1 MVHLLCVFGHSER
14 IIIMG
19 NTVKNEMSFDRENMS
34 AIQSAINVSKDNNFK
49 SANSISHIVKTGNQ
63 ELDNLTAGIMLC
75 DGMSERIKAYK
86 AVTLSYIKKNFAR
99 LGGKTGCKDVIEYG
113 KKFLNYEKSQINF
126 LIQLADKYIDL
137 DNSMCDT
144 VPALSDFRYSV
155 IKDCDGYTMKIG
167 QLQEIISIDK
177 EKVMDALESGT
188 IDATSTQK
196 ELREWKKA
204 VKNTIDTTATETDT
218 TSTETDTTSTETP
231 MTDKERLTAIL
242 NIITDMENEEVA
254 TALTHAVEKAEKIL
268 AKS

>member
-1 MVHLLCVFGHSER
+1 MTF
-14 IIIMG
+14 
-19 NTVKNEMSFDRENMS
+19 NKANMR
-34 AIQSAINVSKDNNFK
+34 AIQSATNVSENNNDD
-49 SANSISHIVKTGNQ
+49 SAISIAQIVDTGNL
-63 ELDNLTAGIMLC
+63 ELDDLTANIIVC

-99 LGGKTGCKDVIEYG
+99 LGDKTGCKDVIEYG
-113 KKFLNYEKSQINF
+113 KKYLNYEKSQINF
-126 LIQLADKYIDL
+126 LIQLADKYIAL
-137 DNSMCDT
+137 DDSMGDT
-144 VPALSDFRYSV
+144 VPALTDFRYSV

-177 EKVMDALESGT
+177 EKVIEALESGT

-204 VKNTIDTTATETDT
+204 IKNTIDTTATETDT
-218 TSTETDTTSTETP
+218 TATETDSTATVTP

-242 NIITDMENEEVA
+242 NIISDIQNEEVA
-254 TALTHAVEKAEKIL
+254 TALTKAVEKAEKIL

>member
-1 MVHLLCVFGHSER
+1 MK
-14 IIIMG
+14 
-19 NTVKNEMSFDRENMS
+19 NTDMTFDKEYMN
-34 AIQSAINVSKDNNFK
+34 AIQTVTNVTEDNIVESVNC
-49 SANSISHIVKTGNQ
+49 ISDIVNTGNQ
-63 ELDNLTAGIMLC
+63 ELDTLTAGIMVC

-113 KKFLNYEKSQINF
+113 KKYLNYEKSQINF
-126 LIQLADKYIDL
+126 LIQLADKYIAL
-137 DNSMCDT
+137 DDSMGDT
-144 VPALSDFRYSV
+144 VPALAEFKYSV

-177 EKVMDALESGT
+177 EKVIDALESGT

-204 VKNTIDTTATETDT
+204 VKNTIDTTATEKELREWEKAVKNTIDT
-218 TSTETDTTSTETP
+218 TATP

-242 NIITDMENEEVA
+242 NIISDMENEEVA
-254 TALTHAVEKAEKIL
+254 SALTKAVEKAEKVL

>member
-1 MVHLLCVFGHSER
+1 MENTE
-14 IIIMG
+14 IIF
-19 NTVKNEMSFDRENMS
+19 NKANMN
-34 AIQSAINVSKDNNFK
+34 AIQSATDCEYTNVEN
-49 SANSISHIVKTGNQ
+49 AITISQFVDTGNQ
-63 ELDNLTAGIMLC
+63 ELDILTAGIMVC

-137 DNSMCDT
+137 DDSMGDT
-144 VPALSDFRYSV
+144 VPALTDFRYSV

-167 QLQEIISIDK
+167 QLQEIISVDK
-177 EKVMDALESGT
+177 EKVIEALESGT
-188 IDATSTQK
+188 IDATSSQK

-218 TSTETDTTSTETP
+218 TATETDTTATETP

-242 NIITDMENEEVA
+242 NIISDIQNEEVA
-254 TALTHAVEKAEKIL
+254 TALTKAVEKAEKIL

>member
-1 MVHLLCVFGHSER
+1 MENTE
-14 IIIMG
+14 IIF
-19 NTVKNEMSFDRENMS
+19 NKSNMN
-34 AIQSAINVSKDNNFK
+34 AIQSATDCEYNNVENTIT
-49 SANSISHIVKTGNQ
+49 ISQFVDTGNQ
-63 ELDNLTAGIMLC
+63 ELDILTAGIMVC

-99 LGGKTGCKDVIEYG
+99 LGGKTGCKDVLEYG

-126 LIQLADKYIDL
+126 LIQLADKYIALED
-137 DNSMCDT
+137 SMCSDT
-144 VPALSDFRYSV
+144 VPALTDFKYSIV
-155 IKDCDGYTMKIG
+155 KDCDGYTMKIG

-177 EKVMDALESGT
+177 EKVIEALGSGT

-218 TSTETDTTSTETP
+218 TATETDTTATETP

-242 NIITDMENEEVA
+242 NIISDMQNEEVA
-254 TALTHAVEKAEKIL
+254 SALIKAVEKAEKVL